1 MKKRYSPLVFLLLLL
16 LTSAPALYAQT
27 VWDRVIHRTYN
38 DYVTGMISMP
48 NGDIVVTGTA
58 GPLGSSIFSQTF
70 LARLNIYGDTLWVKH
85 NHIPGLNGSFNEL
98 KLDSQGDIIGVGMGY
113 NPRRAIVAKFD
124 PSGNVI
130 WLNNSIPEV
139 EIIDVDFY
147 ANGNLLVAG
156 NYFISGSSFDNWWAR
171 VNHITGDTLWTYR
184 HTPGVTEQSIRAME
198 AVGNDEFMM
207 VRPQQ
212 GINMDLVKIN
222 ANGNI
227 LLDTAIYYRGAWSV
241 LSNNSFMKRLSDGS
255 IVIAGKTDP
264 SFNQASFSRFN
275 SQGDSL
281 PMNHQYNPFPIENI
295 HSITETHDGNLL
307 AVIIMNYM
315 NRDEYRL
322 NKYTP
327 DGQLIW
333 SRLHYS
339 GSAYSGPRTNIIMTQ
354 DSGFL
359 IGSSVESLIA
369 QGRDYWLL
377 KVDTAGYR
385 YSNTI
390 TGKVYV
396 DANNNCQYDPGE
408 LPLANR
414 QIMILPDST
423 AAFTD
428 SLGNYTIY
436 ADSGAHTVVPAFN
449 HFSHQFVCPNPL
461 QYNVSFAGNNYLT
474 STGNDFA
481 VRNDTCSNLWV
492 DIGSPI
498 MRLCF
503 EGYYEVQ
510 VCNYGLYPETNV
522 HVTVQFDSLIN
533 SIGQVSIPS
542 TVNGNT
548 VIAFINTLQPNE
560 CRNFRIY
567 VTPVCDI
574 NLLGRTSCAKASVQ
588 PRNTCWTPQPGWDNS
603 IIEVE
608 GECTGNNNVQFHIYN
623 RGIPGTGDMQGNRSF
638 TIYEDNILMATQSFQ
653 LNGGGSTIINHPVN
667 NGTTITLRAQQH
679 PAYPFGYWASDAVEA
694 CGNPQYSL
702 RWINTFGPDDQ
713 SPDFEEDC
721 NELVA
726 AYDPNDKHAS
736 PSGYT
741 IEGFIDST
749 VMELQYKIRF
759 QNTGTDTA
767 LNIYIVD
774 TIPGYTDAATFLAG
788 NASHFYTVS
797 WIEPGVIKFMFPN
810 IMLPDSNVNEPASN
824 GFVQY
829 RIRLKPGL
837 SEGAKIK
844 NRANIFFDY
853 NPAVITNYAVN
864 TISNDV
870 LVYVGFD
877 NPASPQEQLMV
888 YPNPFNDHIRLRT
901 ENLDNPQLQ
910 LEVTDI
916 TGKIVFTSGTIYQAE
931 SLIPLPVLSPGIYIY
946 RVYQG
951 AQPLSSGKLIK
962 H

>member
-1 MKKRYSPLVFLLLLL
+1 MKKRYVPLVSILLL
-16 LTSAPALYAQT
+16 LTTFPVLHAQKA
-27 VWDRVIHRTYN
+27 WDLIIHRTYN

-48 NGDIVVTGTA
+48 NGDIVVTGTS
-58 GPLGSSIFSQTF
+58 GPMGTSIFSQPF
-70 LARLNIYGDTLWVKH
+70 LTRLNIYGDTLWVKQ
-85 NHIPGLNGSFNEL
+85 NFIPGLNGSFNDV
-98 KLDSQGDIIGVGMGY
+98 KADGQGNIIAAGMGY
-113 NPRRAIVAKFD
+113 SPRRAIVTKLD

-130 WLNNSIPEV
+130 WLNNSIPNV
-139 EIIDVDFY
+139 EIVDMDFY
-147 ANGNLLVAG
+147 SNGDLLVAG
-156 NYFISGSSFDNWWAR
+156 NYHISGSSYDNWWAR
-171 VNHITGDTLWTYR
+171 VSHVTGDTIWTYR
-184 HTPGVTEQSIRAME
+184 RTPGVAEEEIRGME
-198 AVGNDEFMM
+198 AIGNDEFMM
-207 VRPQQ
+207 ARQQQ
-212 GINMDLVKIN
+212 GTNMDLVKIN

-227 LLDTAIYYRGAWSV
+227 LLDTAIYYRGIWSV
-241 LSNNSFMKRLSDGS
+241 MYNNSFMKRLSDGT
-255 IVIAGKTDP
+255 IIIAGKTAP
-264 SFNQASFSRFN
+264 NLNQASFARFN
-275 SQGDSL
+275 TLGDSL
-281 PMNHQYNPFPIENI
+281 PMNHQYNPLPAENI
-295 HSITETHDGNLL
+295 QSITETHDGHLL
-307 AVIIMNYM
+307 AVIIMNYL
-315 NRDEYRL
+315 NQDEYRL
-322 NKYTP
+322 NKYTL

-333 SRLHYS
+333 SRAYHPGY
-339 GSAYSGPRTNIIMTQ
+339 AYSGPRTHIIMTQ

-359 IGSSVESLIA
+359 AGTSVESQIA

-396 DANNNCQYDPGE
+396 DANSNCQYDPGE

-414 QIMILPDST
+414 QIMILPDSI

-436 ADSGAHTVVPAFN
+436 ADSGAFTVVPAFN

-461 QYNVSFAGNNYLT
+461 QYSVNFTANNYQS

-481 VRNDTCSNLWV
+481 IRNDTCSNLWV
-492 DIGSPI
+492 DIASPI
-498 MRLCF
+498 LRLCLP
-503 EGYYEVQ
+503 GYYEVE
-510 VCNYGLYPETNV
+510 VCNYGLQPKNNV
-522 HVTVQFDSLIN
+522 QVTVQMDSLI
-533 SIGQVSIPS
+533 STIDQVSIPA
-542 TVNGNT
+542 TVNGQT
-548 VIAFINTLQPNE
+548 VTAVINTLQPNE
-560 CRNFRIY
+560 CRTFRIH

-574 NLLGRTSCAKASVQ
+574 NLLGRTSCAKASVLPHNNCWIQ
-588 PRNTCWTPQPGWDNS
+588 PLGWDHS

-608 GECTGNNNVQFHIYN
+608 GECIGNDTVQFRIHN
-623 RGIPGTGDMQGNRSF
+623 NGTPGTGDMQSSRNF
-638 TIYEDNILMATQSFQ
+638 TIYEDNILMATQNFQ
-653 LNGGGSTIINHPVN
+653 LNGGGTTIINHHVN

-679 PAYPFGYWASDAVEA
+679 PAYPFGHWASDAVEA

-702 RWINTFGPDDQ
+702 RWINTFGPDDHN
-713 SPDFEEDC
+713 PDFEIDC

-726 AYDPNDKHAS
+726 AYDPNDKQAS

-741 IEGFIDST
+741 IDGFIDST
-749 VMELQYKIRF
+749 MMELQYKIRF

-767 LNIYIVD
+767 FNIYIVD
-774 TIPGYTDAATFLAG
+774 TLPGYTDPATFMAG
-788 NASHFYTVS
+788 NASHPYTMS
-797 WIEPGVIKFMFPN
+797 WIEPGVIKFMFAN

-829 RIRLKPGL
+829 RIRLKSGL
-837 SEGAKIK
+837 QEGAKIR

-877 NPASPQEQLMV
+877 NPPSSQSHLTV
-888 YPNPFNDHIRLRT
+888 YPNPFSDHIRLRT
-901 ENLDNPQLQ
+901 ENLENPQLQ

-931 SLIPLPVLSPGIYIY
+931 SLISLPVLSPGVYIY

-951 AQPLSSGKLIK
+951 TQPLSSGKLVK
-962 H
+962 Q